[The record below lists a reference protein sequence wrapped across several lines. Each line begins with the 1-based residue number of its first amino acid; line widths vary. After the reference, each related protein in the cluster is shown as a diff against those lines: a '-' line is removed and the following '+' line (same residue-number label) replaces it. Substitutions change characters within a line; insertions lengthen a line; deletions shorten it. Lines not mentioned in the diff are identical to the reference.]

1 MGPEQ
6 HTDESPSAFEAPPAS
21 TLIALDTLGD
31 KASVREASFEHAA
44 DPESNESSSRD
55 SAPSAPHRPLFSRRG
70 FLALAAAHVGQYGWI
85 DKQGE
90 WAIEPQYGKAA
101 SFSEGLAG
109 FMDPLSEKWGYLD
122 KTGAEVIA
130 PVFADARLFKAGL
143 AACQDAESKQWGFI
157 DQQGAWAIEP
167 KFEHAGDFAHG
178 LAPAQDAETGKFGYI
193 DDTGYWVIP
202 PQYLDVNLNVM
213 E

>member
-1 MGPEQ
+1 M
-6 HTDESPSAFEAPPAS
+6 
-21 TLIALDTLGD
+21 
-31 KASVREASFEHAA
+31 
-44 DPESNESSSRD
+44 
-55 SAPSAPHRPLFSRRG
+55 
-70 FLALAAAHVGQYGWI
+70 
-85 DKQGE
+85 
-90 WAIEPQYGKAA
+90 
-101 SFSEGLAG
+101 
-109 FMDPLSEKWGYLD
+109 
-122 KTGAEVIA
+122 IA
-130 PVFADARLFKAGL
+130 PVFADARLFKAGI

-157 DQQGAWAIEP
+157 DKQGAWAIEP